1 MALTKIRTLG
11 SGGFGVVDLVEDD
24 AGAHFARKTFHVL
37 QNLPPQIIENV
48 RRRFAREARTQMG
61 IRHRNI
67 VPVVDGDLD
76 HDPPYY
82 LMPVAVSSLQD
93 DLARDGTL
101 GGAWIAAIA
110 DIVAALDELHS
121 MHIYHRD
128 LKTQNVLRFEEGSEQ
143 FYAVSDFGL
152 IAMNET
158 RISALTMT
166 GMAKGSD
173 YYTAPEITSDLRR
186 ASPQSD
192 IYSLGC
198 IIHDIVGTQPRIPC
212 HEIREDGPYGAI
224 LRNCTRT
231 DASRRF
237 KSAKAVLDALISV
250 SVTLPPLTNER
261 TSGFVEQLNQ
271 HEPLS
276 EAAWRG
282 LVELVEDEFGSN
294 DARAILVS
302 VGLDQASDLCTRHPE
317 LGDRLGQIYAR
328 WVHGSSFAFERCD
341 ALANVLEVFV
351 DAGSFETKVD
361 CLMAMLELGTSH
373 NRWYVER
380 KFFQLCGPSMDD
392 NLARRLGVEFRA
404 AGSDLCRTIGRAEL
418 SIQVSRGQLHPVL
431 AQILEEVCT

>member
-1 MALTKIRTLG
+1 MTLTSIRRLG
-11 SGGFGVVDLVEDD
+11 SGGFGVVDLVQDD
-24 AGAHFARKTFHVL
+24 SGAQFARKTFHVL
-37 QNLPPQIIENV
+37 QSLPPEIVQNV

-67 VPVVDGDLD
+67 VPVVGGELGQ
-76 HDPPYY
+76 DPPYY

-93 DLARDGTL
+93 DLARDSTL
-101 GGAWIAAIA
+101 GGKWISAIA

-121 MHIYHRD
+121 MEIYHRD
-128 LKTQNVLRFEEGSEQ
+128 LKTQNVLRFGDGQ
-143 FYAVSDFGL
+143 DQHYAVSDFGL

-198 IIHDIVGTQPRIPC
+198 IIHDIVGRQPRIPC

-224 LRNCTRT
+224 LRNCTR
-231 DASRRF
+231 AEPSRRF
-237 KSAKAVLDALISV
+237 KSAKAVLDALV
-250 SVTLPPLTNER
+250 SINEMLPPVSNER
-261 TSGFVEQLNQ
+261 TSGFVELLNQ
-271 HEPLS
+271 HDPLS
-276 EAAWRG
+276 DAAWRE

-302 VGLDQASDLCTRHPE
+302 IGLDHASDLLSRHLD

-328 WVHGSSFAFERCD
+328 WVHGSSFGFERCD

-351 DAGSFETKVD
+351 KGGSFETKVD

-380 KFFQLCGPSMDD
+380 KFFQLCGPSMDES
-392 NLARRLGVEFRA
+392 LARRLGVEFRA
-404 AGSDLCRTIGRAEL
+404 AGLELCRTIAHAEW
-418 SIQVSRGQLHPVL
+418 SIQVNRAQLHPVL
-431 AQILEEVCT
+431 AQILEEVCA